1 MFLTHL
7 HSLSLCRKGN
17 DITPIYG
24 EKLVPIILEFVKTSQ
39 CILDGELLIW
49 DRILERFEEFGKLKT
64 FGNLIL
70 WPLTFW
76 SSLSCCHSLNWSLF
90 FWQQTLRVLI
100 IFLWRVLS
108 KMILVQI
115 TANNFVVHCSL
126 LLFAIDWIVSFLSIT
141 ENEILHFFSSMY
153 CLDIAFDILFVNG
166 QSVMDLTLHQR
177 VALLKRC
184 IPNTQPKVF
193 ELAEQR
199 IAKTTQDVIEALDT
213 AILNRFIHTNIF
225 HWNPI

>member
-1 MFLTHL
+1 
-7 HSLSLCRKGN
+7 
-17 DITPIYG
+17 
-24 EKLVPIILEFVKTSQ
+24 
-39 CILDGELLIW
+39 
-49 DRILERFEEFGKLKT
+49 
-64 FGNLIL
+64 
-70 WPLTFW
+70 
-76 SSLSCCHSLNWSLF
+76 
-90 FWQQTLRVLI
+90 
-100 IFLWRVLS
+100 
-108 KMILVQI
+108 
-115 TANNFVVHCSL
+115 
-126 LLFAIDWIVSFLSIT
+126 VSFLSIT

-153 CLDIAFDILFVNG
+153 CLDIAFDILFVNS